1 MLSVD
6 FFMAAFVFLHVSDCN
21 SNNVPKAAGA
31 MSAKTSKLEN
41 KLQTNYKQCS
51 VCIKI
56 GLLGLG
62 PSLALFAFHFLRV
75 E

>member
-41 KLQTNYKQCS
+41 KL
-51 VCIKI
+51 KI
-56 GLLGLG
+56 NN
-62 PSLALFAFHFLRV
+62 ARFASK
-75 E
+75 